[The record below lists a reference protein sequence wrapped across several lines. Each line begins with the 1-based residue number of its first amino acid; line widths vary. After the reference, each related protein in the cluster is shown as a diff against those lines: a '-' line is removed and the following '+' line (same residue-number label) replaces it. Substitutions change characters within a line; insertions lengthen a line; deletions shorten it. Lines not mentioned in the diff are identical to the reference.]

1 MCGILGVVALGESR
15 FNRNNMVA
23 MADAM
28 HHRGPDGDGFFF
40 ASESETKPDIPQ
52 NRPNT
57 LVWTQ
62 KSHREIGSKILGFL
76 GKGQRSLARYV
87 LVFEQNQA
95 NYSLR
100 NPHRLQVEFYP

>member
-15 FNRNNMVA
+15 FNRNGMVA

-40 ASESETKPDIPQ
+40 ASENGTTPDIPQ

-57 LVWTQ
+57 LVWSQT
-62 KSHREIGSKILGFL
+62 SSREI
-76 GKGQRSLARYV
+76 SLA
-87 LVFEQNQA
+87 
-95 NYSLR
+95 
-100 NPHRLQVEFYP
+100 HKRLSIV